1 MRIKRVVIDVFIP
14 DGRAMPYISV
24 QDSEN
29 NRYDFD
35 IVDQQFIY
43 DRGKM
48 IEPKYDSATKEDEG
62 IQRD

>member
-29 NRYDFD
+29 HRYDFD

-43 DRGKM
+43 DRG
-48 IEPKYDSATKEDEG
+48 
-62 IQRD
+62 R